1 VLRAQARHRGSWRA
15 GLAAVILLAVVAG
28 LWLGPGRPPGA
39 TVAPTGAA
47 TGCIQPP
54 CPPGASCLA
63 IAPDVTFT
71 AAING
76 TSAANRNDG
85 SAPGYQVRP
94 GEYLAMRV
102 AVTVPGHVRV
112 TALWFG
118 ISEGSYGYGPQ
129 GPTGMNPV
137 LDHYSQPLSA
147 GSYMFGFW
155 WRIPQRPGASLYLT
169 FAWSSYCASVTGPVA
184 QLILN

>member
-1 VLRAQARHRGSWRA
+1 M
-15 GLAAVILLAVVAG
+15 LLTVVAG

-39 TVAPTGAA
+39 RVARTGAA

-54 CPPGASCLA
+54 CPPGASCPA
-63 IAPDVTFT
+63 IVPDVTFT

-76 TSAANRNDG
+76 TSGAIGNDG
-85 SAPGYQVRP
+85 YAPRYQVRP
-94 GEYLAMRV
+94 DEYLAIRV
-102 AVTVPGHVRV
+102 AVTVPDHVKV

-118 ISEGSYGYGPQ
+118 ISDGSYGDGPE
-129 GPTGMNPV
+129 GPTGMNPI
-137 LDHYSQPLSA
+137 LTHYSQPLSA

-155 WRIPQRPGASLYLT
+155 WRIPQRRPGASLYLA
-169 FAWSSYCASVTGPVA
+169 FAWSSYCASVQGPVA